1 MSWRVAKCL
10 EVLLKQ
16 VNQAA
21 PNRSKA
27 SDGGVGDAAHASR
40 SSDHNPWV
48 KDSKGV
54 GVVTARDFTH
64 DPARGF
70 DCEAFTRELVKNHD
84 PRIKYIIWN
93 KRIINSKGWV
103 WYPYTGA
110 NPHTHHAHVSIHSSP
125 KLYDSEQPWVFTLPL
140 PMGTA
145 PPVLG
150 MPVLKRGSKGD
161 SVRKLQTLLGI
172 VADGSFGPATEN
184 IVRSFQK
191 QQGLV
196 ADGVVGVYTW
206 DKLLP

>member
-1 MSWRVAKCL
+1 MSWRVAKSL
-10 EVLLKQ
+10 EMLLKQ

-27 SDGGVGDAAHASR
+27 SDGGVGDAAHASKT
-40 SSDHNPWV
+40 SDHNPWV

-70 DCEAFTRELVKNHD
+70 DCEAFTRALVHSRD

-93 KRIINSKGWV
+93 KRIIMPIWAWK
-103 WYPYTGA
+103 PYSGA
-110 NPHTHHAHVSIHSSP
+110 NPHTHHAHVSIKSSP
-125 KLYDSEQPWVFTLPL
+125 NLYDSEQPWVFTLPL

-145 PPVLG
+145 SPILD

-161 SVRKLQTLLGI
+161 SVRKLQALLGI
-172 VADGSFGPATEN
+172 IADGSFGPVTEDA
-184 IVRSFQK
+184 VRSFQK

-196 ADGVVGVYTW
+196 ADGIVGVYTW
-206 DKLLP
+206 DRLLP